1 MLKCLKK
8 EIRSLDMFGKK
19 VSLRFNKE
27 GKTFRTPYGVLA
39 SIMIYLIV
47 GLISTWKFITLIKK
61 YGS

>member
-27 GKTFRTPYGVLA
+27 GNTFSTPYGALT

-47 GLISTWKFITLIKK
+47 GLYSGFKFITLIKK